1 MKNSTL
7 VIICVDNI
15 DRARLRERKHA
26 NIAIVSILLFLIIPG
41 AIKRKDCEEFAH
53 EEYAKIPFGDI
64 LIS

>member
-1 MKNSTL
+1 MKNNTL

-26 NIAIVSILLFLIIPG
+26 NIAISILLLLIIPK
-41 AIKRKDCEEFAH
+41 AIKRKDCEKIAH
-53 EEYAKIPFGDI
+53 EEYAKRISFGDI

>member
-26 NIAIVSILLFLIIPG
+26 NIAIVSILFLIIPG
-41 AIKRKDCEEFAH
+41 AIKRKDCEKIAH
-53 EEYAKIPFGDI
+53 KEYAKIPFGDI
-64 LIS
+64 LLS